1 MGHSSGRLLDT
12 PTVTRIKADVRG
24 SFAELAIFAA
34 SGLLGLVRART
45 PGGVDR
51 LLQSRR
57 LLSIP
62 RSSATAS
69 ENSKMNEIQ
78 DLRE

>member
-45 PGGVDR
+45 PGAVWTDCYKVAGCFLFLDPQQP
-51 LLQSRR
+51 LQK
-57 LLSIP
+57 IP
-62 RSSATAS
+62 
-69 ENSKMNEIQ
+69 K
-78 DLRE
+78 